1 MAANGL
7 FWWIGAGALVLLEL
21 MSGTFYLLM
30 VALGFIAGGIA
41 HLFGAGLE
49 IELLVAALVAMIAV
63 TVLRRSKLGRGTRR
77 DASHDPGV
85 NLDIGETLK
94 VNEWHE
100 GRARALY
107 RGAEWDIELAPGRPK
122 ARRCTGSRRFPV
134 IRWWWRQNAERV
146 GIWA

>member
-1 MAANGL
+1 MEDRMVANGL

-30 VALGFIAGGIA
+30 IALGFIAGGLA

-49 IELLVAALVAMIAV
+49 IELLVAALVAIIAV
-63 TVLRRSKLGRGTRR
+63 AVLRRSKLGHVTRR

-107 RGAEWDIELAPGRPK
+107 RGAEWDIELAPGETEG
-122 ARRCTGSRRFPV
+122 ARLYRITAFSGNTLVVAAKR
-134 IRWWWRQNAERV
+134 
-146 GIWA
+146 

>member
-7 FWWIGAGALVLLEL
+7 FWWIGAGVLVLLEL

-30 VALGFIAGGIA
+30 VAVGFIAGGIA

-63 TVLRRSKLGRGTRR
+63 TVLRRSKLGHVTRR

-100 GRARALY
+100 GR
-107 RGAEWDIELAPGRPK
+107 GAEWDIELAPGETEGAHMYRIT
-122 ARRCTGSRRFPV
+122 AFSGNTLVVAATR
-134 IRWWWRQNAERV
+134 
-146 GIWA
+146 

>member
-7 FWWIGAGALVLLEL
+7 FWWVTAGALVLLEL

-41 HLFGAGLE
+41 HLLGAGSD
-49 IELLVAALVAMIAV
+49 IAFPVAALVAMIAV
-63 TVLRRSKLGRGTRR
+63 IVLRRSRFGITRKR

-94 VNEWHE
+94 VDVWHE

-107 RGAEWDIELAPGRPK
+107 RGAEWDIELAPGETEG
-122 ARRCTGSRRFPV
+122 ARLYRITAFAGNTLV
-134 IRWWWRQNAERV
+134 VA
-146 GIWA
+146 ATH

>member
-30 VALGFIAGGIA
+30 IALGFIAGGIS

-63 TVLRRSKLGRGTRR
+63 AVLRRSKLGRRIIRR

-107 RGAEWDIELAPGRPK
+107 RGAEWDIELAPGETEG
-122 ARRCTGSRRFPV
+122 ARLYRITAFSGNTLVVAAKR
-134 IRWWWRQNAERV
+134 
-146 GIWA
+146 

>member
-7 FWWIGAGALVLLEL
+7 FWWIGAGVLVLLEL

-30 VALGFIAGGIA
+30 VAVGFIAGGIA

-63 TVLRRSKLGRGTRR
+63 TVLRRSKLGHVTRR

-107 RGAEWDIELAPGRPK
+107 RGAEWDIELAPGETEGAHMYRITAFSGNTLVVAAK
-122 ARRCTGSRRFPV
+122 R
-134 IRWWWRQNAERV
+134 
-146 GIWA
+146 